1 MPVPKSYT
9 NYKAIIISKLESIK
23 DDQTPTPDTIFAEV
37 LGTNT
42 PSEEGYPL
50 AYVLEKTG
58 GGNILDTH
66 RNEREWQFDIVIHQE
81 VGNKTAEQA
90 YQALLDAVDRVIKSF
105 DEDPMLLDVHGQ
117 NQCKWVRVVPV
128 GFEYSNQE
136 TAVHRALLTVAI
148 VDVVNRFVGA

>member
-1 MPVPKSYT
+1 MPIPKSYT
-9 NYKAIIISKLESIK
+9 NYKSIIIGKLEAIV
-23 DDQTPTPDTIFAEV
+23 DDQTPTPDTVFAEV

-66 RNEREWQFDIVIHQE
+66 RNEREWQFDITIHQE

-90 YQALLDAVDRVIKSF
+90 YEALLDAVDRVIKSF
-105 DEDPMLLDVHGQ
+105 DEDPMLLDEHGQ

-128 GFEYSNQE
+128 AFEYASQE
-136 TAVHRALLTVAI
+136 TAIHRALLTVAV